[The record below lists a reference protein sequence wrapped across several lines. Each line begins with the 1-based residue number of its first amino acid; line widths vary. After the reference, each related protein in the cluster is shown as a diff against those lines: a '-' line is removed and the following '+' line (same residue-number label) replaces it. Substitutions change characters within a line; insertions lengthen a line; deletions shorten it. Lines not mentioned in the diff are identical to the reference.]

1 MVGKRNS
8 NPLSQ
13 ARGKRNKHENVWF
26 RRSKHG
32 YSLFVQYYMG
42 QPSGTI
48 ANIGEVVHENQNVT
62 RGVVYNPNPNS
73 ITWGKTD
80 GVHENQNVTS
90 INKKVNGGGMSRAA
104 RRRNKKKKQQN
115 DKIAS
120 KSLDREEQ
128 KQSIGEYLNTSLP
141 QHDPPSLLVSTYHK
155 LQSTGKNT
163 NFEAFL
169 DAMSLPLPLSF
180 RIRKQ
185 ENDVDDAIK
194 RLAQPDF
201 SKLLEAIPF
210 GNTTLFR
217 AKRDDSH
224 TAILSKESLKLY
236 PPLKEFLVE
245 SSQSGVLAR
254 QEIGSMLPVLALA
267 SVESLKSGSR
277 VLDMCASPGSKTLQA
292 LEIVGPK
299 GRVVANDVSESRLDA
314 LKQALERSGVSQ
326 GLLNRVHLTC
336 QDGSQLES
344 PRLKVKASSNGKEKG
359 RRLEFDAVIC
369 DVPCSGDGTCRK
381 DRHILPMWKPN
392 HGNDLH
398 SLQVRILI
406 RALKLVKAGGVVCYS
421 TCTLNPIEDEAVVSA
436 ALIAIQQEKRKE
448 APNDPVIELI
458 SATLPGDLIARPG
471 IKTWRVADYQEGEDT
486 TFDTSDDMDE
496 MPCLSWYDSVDAAM
510 KSKHAGHKAATLL
523 PSMWPS
529 NEKDLHL
536 ERCIRLWPQDKDTGG
551 FFLALLRKNH

>member
-1 MVGKRNS
+1 MGETNHGGLTKDLKKKKRKRNS

-13 ARGKRNKHENVWF
+13 ARGKQNKHENVWF
-26 RRSKHG
+26 RRSNAG

-48 ANIGEVVHENQNVT
+48 ANIGE
-62 RGVVYNPNPNS
+62 
-73 ITWGKTD
+73 

-90 INKKVNGGGMSRAA
+90 ISKKVNGGGMSRAA
-104 RRRNKKKKQQN
+104 RRRNKKKKQQS

-141 QHDPPSLLVSTYHK
+141 QHDPPSLLVSTYRK
-155 LQSTGKNT
+155 LQSTGNNT
-163 NFEAFL
+163 YFEAFL

-201 SKLLEAIPF
+201 SNLLEAITF

-217 AKRDDSH
+217 AKRDDNH

-267 SVESLKSGSR
+267 SAESLKSGSR

-314 LKQALERSGVSQ
+314 LRQALERSGLSPA
-326 GLLNRVHLTC
+326 LLKRVHFTC

-344 PRLKVKASSNGKEKG
+344 PRLKAKASSNGKEKG

-448 APNDPVIELI
+448 ATNDPVIELI
-458 SATLPGDLIARPG
+458 SLPSLPGDLIGRPG
-471 IKTWRVADYQEGEDT
+471 ISNWRVADYQEGEDKT
-486 TFDTSDDMDE
+486 VDTSDMDE
-496 MPCLSWYDSVDAAM
+496 MPCLSWYDTVDAAM
-510 KSKHAGHKAATLL
+510 KSKHAGHKATTLL

-551 FFLALLRKNH
+551 FFLALLRKNHNF